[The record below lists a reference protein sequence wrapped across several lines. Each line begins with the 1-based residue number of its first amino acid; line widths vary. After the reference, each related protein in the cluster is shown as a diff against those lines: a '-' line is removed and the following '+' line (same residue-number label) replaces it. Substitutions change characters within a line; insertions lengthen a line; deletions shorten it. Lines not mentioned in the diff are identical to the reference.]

1 VNATL
6 IDEGGSPRGRKLM
19 KNILTA
25 LVAAFLLAV
34 PTGIVTSAK
43 AHHDGDTFQ
52 AGDIIVS
59 HLWTNATSATSDAI
73 EVYMTIL
80 NTGTEADELIAATTR
95 FSGPGKLQATTLQDG
110 ALRVVEA
117 PTFELAPGQAV
128 SFQPGGI
135 TLVLPGVQRVLRE
148 GDHFHMTLE
157 FAQAG
162 AITVDV
168 NVEGPVEADDHDH
181 DHDHDDHGHSHD
193 TES

>member
-1 VNATL
+1 MK
-6 IDEGGSPRGRKLM
+6 KL
-19 KNILTA
+19 LTA

-34 PTGIVTSAK
+34 PASIVTPAK

-59 HLWTNATSATSDAI
+59 HLWTHATSATSDAI

-80 NTGTEADELIAATTR
+80 NTGNEADELIAATTR
-95 FSGPGKLQATTLQDG
+95 FTGTGKLQATTFQDG

-117 PTFELAPGQAV
+117 PTLELAPAQAV

-135 TLVLPGVQRVLRE
+135 TLVLPGVQRDLRE

-162 AITVDV
+162 AVTVDV
-168 NVEGPVEADDHDH
+168 QVEGPLEADDADHDH

>member
-1 VNATL
+1 MT
-6 IDEGGSPRGRKLM
+6 K
-19 KNILTA
+19 ILTA
-25 LVAAFLLAV
+25 LVAAFLLAM
-34 PTGIVTSAK
+34 PAK
-43 AHHDGDTFQ
+43 AHHDGDTFR

-59 HLWTNATSATSDAI
+59 HLWTHATSATSDAI

-80 NTGTEADELIAATTR
+80 NTGTEADELIGATTR

-128 SFQPGGI
+128 TFRPGGI
-135 TLVLPGVQRVLRE
+135 VLVLPGVQRALRE

-162 AITVDV
+162 AVTLDV
-168 NVEGPVEADDHDH
+168 QVEGPVSSDDQ
-181 DHDHDDHGHSHD
+181 DHDDHGHSHD

>member
-1 VNATL
+1 MT
-6 IDEGGSPRGRKLM
+6 K
-19 KNILTA
+19 ILTA
-25 LVAAFLLAV
+25 LVAAFLLAM
-34 PTGIVTSAK
+34 PAGIVTPAK

-59 HLWTNATSATSDAI
+59 HLWTNATSSTSDAI

-80 NTGTEADELIAATTR
+80 NTGTEADELIGATTR
-95 FSGPGKLQATTLQDG
+95 FTGPGKMQATAFQDG
-110 ALRVVEA
+110 TLRVVEA
-117 PTFELAPGQAV
+117 PTLELAPGQAV

-135 TLVLPGVQRVLRE
+135 TLVLPGVQRQLRE

-157 FAQAG
+157 FANAG
-162 AITVDV
+162 TVTVDV
-168 NVEGPVEADDHDH
+168 DVEAPVSSDDHDHDH